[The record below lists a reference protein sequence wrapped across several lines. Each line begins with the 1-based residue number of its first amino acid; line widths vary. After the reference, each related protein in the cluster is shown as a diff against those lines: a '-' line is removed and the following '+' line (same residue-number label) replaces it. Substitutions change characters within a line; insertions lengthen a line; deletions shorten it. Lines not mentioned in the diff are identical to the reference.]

1 MPRKRGRR
9 RSASCG
15 GILMREAIVFG
26 EDVGHEIVLVGL
38 LRRLAQEAGVELTV
52 RVRSASGGHG
62 KMLAELNRFL
72 RLLSQAKERNPD
84 LVVVGRDANCQ
95 GYGECRKSLESEA
108 VEKPCPIVYALPDP
122 HIERW
127 LLADGAAF
135 RKVVGKGCTAPKENC
150 DRDRYKKLLNQ
161 AVRDAGLQPLQGGLE
176 YAEEIVREMDLSAG
190 ARDRSL
196 QHFLTDARA
205 ALHLLAKK

>member
-1 MPRKRGRR
+1 MH
-9 RSASCG
+9 
-15 GILMREAIVFG
+15 EAIVFG

-38 LRRLAQEAGVELTV
+38 MKRLADEAGVELTV

-62 KMLAELNRFL
+62 KMLAEVSRFL
-72 RLLSQAKERNPD
+72 HLLRKAKERSPD

-95 GYGECRKSLESEA
+95 GYGGCRKSLESATGEG
-108 VEKPCPIVYALPDP
+108 PCPIVYALPDP

-127 LLADGAAF
+127 LLSDGGAF
-135 RKVVGKGCTAPKENC
+135 RKVVGRGCTPPREKC

-176 YAEEIVREMDLSAG
+176 YAEEIVRTMDLSAG
-190 ARDRSL
+190 GRDKSL

-205 ALHLLAKK
+205 ALHLLRRE